1 MDGSCDLSAHVR
13 KQARL
18 ETPCLF
24 RSCAESVN
32 RHVISQIRTT
42 RLGTHTTS
50 FNEFSQEAGTL
61 LWQTRGNLFLW
72 TGTGTYYLLTHLVET
87 VPKFNKCVGE
97 AVASAPGPGFHVD
110 ELLANRHRENWRCP
124 PCGTGW
130 VNGEIFRSKTNYW
143 LLVCSTLLRENW
155 VWRVCVCTNQTT
167 CICAATT
174 ISFARYAAVPKQTG
188 YSVTFLR
195 MFCNFAQA
203 CSRNSALLYV
213 QVVL

>member
-13 KQARL
+13 KQARV

-32 RHVISQIRTT
+32 RHVISQVRTT

-97 AVASAPGPGFHVD
+97 AVASAPWPGFHVD

-155 VWRVCVCTNQTT
+155 VWRVCVYKSNHLH
-167 CICAATT
+167 
-174 ISFARYAAVPKQTG
+174 
-188 YSVTFLR
+188 LR
-195 MFCNFAQA
+195 SDNNELCKV
-203 CSRNSALLYV
+203 CSRSKTNRLLNHFPSNV
-213 QVVL
+213 S